1 MSYSEDARELVLKYR
16 DNGHTLDE
24 TQKEF
29 GISISTIRDWEC
41 LRANNGSLA
50 KRELNRSAR
59 IYKPKELQPYVDE
72 NPDAFLK
79 EIAEHFGGSVTGAFY
94 ALEREKI
101 TYKKKTVTTKN
112 ETKKNVLSMR
122 KS

>member
-16 DNGHTLDE
+16 DNGHTLVE
-24 TQKEF
+24 TYKEF
-29 GISISTIRDWEC
+29 GISITTIRDWEH

-50 KRELNRSAR
+50 KRELNRGAKT
-59 IYKPKELQPYVDE
+59 YNPEKLQAYVDE

-79 EIAEHFGGSVTGAFY
+79 EIAEHFGGSISGAFY

-101 TYKKKTVTTKN
+101 TYKKR
-112 ETKKNVLSMR
+112 L
-122 KS
+122 